1 MKPGLLL
8 HAVALTAGFGLIFL
22 AVVATAANGW
32 WPWVA
37 ILGVVLLTVVLATL
51 RQNRGEV
58 PAQSPGLPAVHT
70 MGQMS
75 VDDHTDLVSAAS
87 RLSALIDIRTV
98 YRGSAAILSASTK
111 ADRCIIF
118 DFDRTD
124 DVLRQSEPRGGRV
137 DFSTQPVLRDIVNG
151 GDPVVAHVHDPRL
164 SEADRLLLHD
174 HHMVTLLTV
183 PMRVGDQVTGVARL
197 LFDTARDFS
206 STELSAAQ
214 VLANQAG
221 LSIQNARA
229 VHIIAEDRDRLAAVL
244 NATHDGVLLL
254 DASGKVLLTNP
265 RLEEFIGLR
274 GYRLYGKP
282 LTQLLDDPALHLNER
297 LGMAQ
302 NELTDLL
309 RSIRAGLA
317 LSFAQVEFTSQLP
330 RVRHFERT
338 GAPVLDSLDRAIG
351 WVIVLRDVTEER
363 ELQRARDSLS
373 NMIVHDLRG
382 PLAAIQTGLMF
393 VRDRTPADRMPAL
406 ALQAIDL
413 ALRACNRLLGLVNA
427 LLDIAKMESG
437 ELQLQRRPVGLAAL
451 ARDVAEEMTPL
462 AREQGLTIAYDVAEH
477 LPPVPLDPEKVTR
490 VLNNLVDNALK
501 FTPAGGTI
509 TLVADHNVDGLA
521 PNEIRL
527 GVLDTGPGIPDEYL
541 GRVFDR
547 WVQVAGRKGSRT
559 GSGLGLSFCKL
570 TVEAHGGRIWVAN
583 RPEGGSAFYFT
594 LPLA

>member
-58 PAQSPGLPAVHT
+58 PTQSPGLPAVHT